1 MKYLEML
8 AVEIEK
14 QKKIDA
20 LMAKKREKLD
30 ELKEIDVAL
39 RSLILK
45 TRRR

>member
-8 AVEIEK
+8 AMEIER

-20 LMAKKREKLD
+20 LMAKKREKVE
-30 ELKEIDVAL
+30 ELKEIDLAL

-45 TRRR
+45 VRKR

>member
-20 LMAKKREKLD
+20 LMAKKKEKQA
-30 ELKEIDVAL
+30 EIKEIDQHL
-39 RSLILK
+39 RKLVLR
-45 TRRR
+45 TRSN